1 MILSPW
7 PMILRSLPI
16 TDLAP
21 TSDAEARR
29 CGGGCCGAL
38 RLGPV
43 LFLSG
48 SSFLGSTVA
57 LRVNIGLPRWSFVK
71 GLMAAPPHGRIVS
84 GLGPCGLGL
93 CQPMAGEN
101 IDWCPSP
108 GLHKLRA
115 APQPAETC
123 CIDLIGSEGGNH
135 APRKGNRGCLRDV
148 GGPRRTRARPGKT
161 GLRQPGRAGRG
172 AHR

>member
-43 LFLSG
+43 LFFSG

-57 LRVNIGLPRWSFVK
+57 LRVNIGLPRWSWLVW

-84 GLGPCGLGL
+84 GLGPCGLGP
-93 CQPMAGEN
+93 CQHR
-101 IDWCPSP
+101 
-108 GLHKLRA
+108 L
-115 APQPAETC
+115 
-123 CIDLIGSEGGNH
+123 
-135 APRKGNRGCLRDV
+135 
-148 GGPRRTRARPGKT
+148 GKIST
-161 GLRQPGRAGRG
+161 GA
-172 AHR
+172 